1 LKTRL
6 IASAVLVPA
15 LLAILFAAPKFMT
28 ALLFAVLCAFAAF
41 ELLHNTELVRH
52 IRLTAYSMIFAFLI
66 PIWSFYGM
74 PSVWGRLGVLV
85 FFVLMFMEMMLSH
98 IKLRF
103 EKIAVCVFAGLIFPV
118 LLSSVVRILAA
129 TNGRYFVLVPFVV
142 GFLSDTGA
150 YFIGCRFG
158 KRKLAPVISPNK
170 SVEGVLGG
178 VAFAVAGMLIY
189 GLIMHFGFHFRVN
202 FVCTLLYGVV
212 GTACGVFGDLCF
224 SVIKRQTG
232 LKDYGNLIP
241 GHGGVLDRFD
251 SMMVV
256 APAVELMLELLPM
269 VR

>member
-1 LKTRL
+1 MKLRI
-6 IASAVLVPA
+6 IASAFLVPA
-15 LLAILFAAPKFMT
+15 LLAILFAAPKILT
-28 ALLFAVLCAFAAF
+28 ALLFSVLCAFAAY
-41 ELLHNTELVRH
+41 ELLRNTELVRH
-52 IRLTAYSMIFAFLI
+52 VRLTAYSMIFAFVI
-66 PIWSFYGM
+66 PLWSFYGM
-74 PSVWGRLGVLV
+74 RPVWGKLGVLL
-85 FFVLMFMEMMLSH
+85 FFVLMFVEMMLSH

-103 EKIAVCVFAGLIFPV
+103 EKIAVCVFAGLVLPC
-118 LLSSVVRILAA
+118 LLSSVVRIHAA
-129 TNGRYFVLVPFVV
+129 VNGRYFVLVPFVV

-170 SVEGVLGG
+170 SVEGVIGG
-178 VAFAVAGMLIY
+178 VAFAVVGMVIY
-189 GLIMHFGFHFRVN
+189 GLIMQFGFHFHVN
-202 FVCTLLYGVV
+202 FLYTVVYGVL

-256 APAVELMLELLPM
+256 GPAVELMLELLPM
-269 VR
+269 VM

>member
-1 LKTRL
+1 
-6 IASAVLVPA
+6 
-15 LLAILFAAPKFMT
+15 M
-28 ALLFAVLCAFAAF
+28 
-41 ELLHNTELVRH
+41 
-52 IRLTAYSMIFAFLI
+52 
-66 PIWSFYGM
+66 
-74 PSVWGRLGVLV
+74 